1 MCGGGYPSVI
11 LLFGILAVRLKKT
24 EPPMTRQLFFCILA
38 PSSGSVLNRQDIL
51 FVFFEI
57 RFFFCSEPWSGPV
70 VGRRLRFPQAE
81 SSPDLLVE
89 ERADVAD
96 VRDGPKRE
104 RVKKKICDIVPSN
117 DTRLELKGPSCA
129 PRLKLHCNVKGVVF

>member
-1 MCGGGYPSVI
+1 
-11 LLFGILAVRLKKT
+11 
-24 EPPMTRQLFFCILA
+24 MTRQLFFCILA

-57 RFFFCSEPWSGPV
+57 RFFFCSEPRSGPV

-104 RVKKKICDIVPSN
+104 RVKKTI
-117 DTRLELKGPSCA
+117 
-129 PRLKLHCNVKGVVF
+129 